1 MFDHPG
7 SFPLAVDSVVPT
19 AKPPEQSQPVDLQ
32 WGVKIPM
39 RDGTRLDATVYR
51 PRDQRDP
58 LPAVFTLTPYV
69 ADTYLE
75 RALYFAKNGY
85 VFALVDVRGRG
96 NSEGEFE
103 PFVND
108 GRDGCDVV
116 EWLAKQPWCDGKV
129 AMWGGSYAGFD
140 QWATAKSFPPHLATI
155 VPAAAAHPGI
165 DFPFLHNIKYPYIIQ
180 WLTHTS
186 GATSNANLFGS
197 TDFWISKFT
206 ELYLKHLP
214 FEELGRLVGN
224 ETPLFK
230 TFISHPA
237 PDAYWDAT
245 TPSPDEYR
253 RMELPTLTITGHY
266 DGDQPG
272 ALTFYRRHM
281 KYGSAKG
288 RESHF
293 LIIGPWDHPGTRTPK
308 REVGGLT
315 FGEASVLD
323 LNRLHREWYD
333 WTMKGGA
340 RPEFLKKRVAYYVA
354 GADEW
359 KYADDIESIS
369 NETRRLYLSSGGG
382 ASDAFHSG
390 TLAAQEPGEEEPDGY
405 VYDPLDTRPAEL
417 YQKEIKNYITDQTGA
432 LNLFGNGVVYHSE
445 PFGADTE
452 VTGEP
457 KLVAWMAVDVPDT
470 DFAAEVDEIRPD
482 GTSVMLTYDWLRA
495 RYRESVT
502 EEKLVKPG
510 EVNRYE
516 FDGFTFFSR
525 RVAKGSRVRLVLNC
539 PNSNFVEKNYN
550 GGGRVSSESG
560 KDARTA
566 RVKVYHDR
574 GHASFVEIP
583 VVK

>member
-1 MFDHPG
+1 
-7 SFPLAVDSVVPT
+7 
-19 AKPPEQSQPVDLQ
+19 
-32 WGVKIPM
+32 M

-230 TFISHPA
+230 TFISHPT

-281 KYGSAKG
+281 THASAKG
-288 RESHF
+288 REAHF
-293 LIIGPWDHPGTRTPK
+293 LVVGPWDHPGTRTPK

-340 RPEFLKKRVAYYVA
+340 RPEFLKNRVAYYVA

-359 KYADDIESIS
+359 
-369 NETRRLYLSSGGG
+369 
-382 ASDAFHSG
+382 
-390 TLAAQEPGEEEPDGY
+390 
-405 VYDPLDTRPAEL
+405 
-417 YQKEIKNYITDQTGA
+417 
-432 LNLFGNGVVYHSE
+432 
-445 PFGADTE
+445 
-452 VTGEP
+452 
-457 KLVAWMAVDVPDT
+457 
-470 DFAAEVDEIRPD
+470 
-482 GTSVMLTYDWLRA
+482 
-495 RYRESVT
+495 
-502 EEKLVKPG
+502 
-510 EVNRYE
+510 
-516 FDGFTFFSR
+516 
-525 RVAKGSRVRLVLNC
+525 
-539 PNSNFVEKNYN
+539 
-550 GGGRVSSESG
+550 
-560 KDARTA
+560 
-566 RVKVYHDR
+566 
-574 GHASFVEIP
+574 
-583 VVK
+583 